1 MKGVMALGALVL
13 LGGCSVF
20 KPAAQQVDPW
30 TRWVC
35 DSKAE
40 IHWRYID
47 SAKKEV
53 DARLN
58 QSDQVFRLKAE
69 PGASS
74 GTLYS
79 NNVLAFDNK
88 GSEGLVYW
96 DATNDLIG
104 RGCKAR

>member
-1 MKGVMALGALVL
+1 MKGLIALAACAV
-13 LGGCSVF
+13 LGGCATS
-20 KPAAQQVDPW
+20 KAPQSSDSW
-30 TRWVC
+30 NHWVC

-40 IHWRYID
+40 VHWRFAD

-53 DARLN
+53 DVRLN
-58 QSDQVFRLKAE
+58 QSDQVFMLKAQ
-69 PGASS
+69 PGAAS

-79 NNVLAFDNK
+79 NNVLAFANK
-88 GSEGLVYW
+88 GDEGLIYW

>member
-1 MKGVMALGALVL
+1 MKGLIALGTLAV
-13 LGGCSVF
+13 LGGCSMMS
-20 KPAAQQVDPW
+20 KPQQNDPW
-30 TRWVC
+30 NHWVC
-35 DSKAE
+35 DSGAE

>member
-1 MKGVMALGALVL
+1 MKGLIALGVL
-13 LGGCSVF
+13 AVLGGCSSMTS
-20 KPAAQQVDPW
+20 PQQNDPW
-30 TRWVC
+30 NRWVC
-35 DSKAE
+35 DSNAE
-40 IHWRYID
+40 VNWRYID

-53 DARLN
+53 DVRLN

-69 PGASS
+69 PGAAS

-79 NNVLAFDNK
+79 NNVLAFVNK
-88 GSEGLVYW
+88 GSEGLIYW